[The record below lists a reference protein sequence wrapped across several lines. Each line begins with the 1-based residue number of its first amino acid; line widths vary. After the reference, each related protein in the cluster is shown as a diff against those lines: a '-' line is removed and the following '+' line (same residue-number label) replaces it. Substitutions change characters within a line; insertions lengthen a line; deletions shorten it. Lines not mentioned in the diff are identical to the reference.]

1 MSAIVPRTTVGE
13 ICGKRDAALSLYA
26 KAWEALA
33 EADKAIAAAW
43 HASRG
48 VGPSSL
54 NSYNVQID
62 EACKGFISPIN
73 LPDRKQF
80 LDEAQ
85 RLTDVNAWARL
96 VELTDLERL
105 MDKQAKDELRQQLM
119 KTPPEV
125 TEENVLATI
134 ETWAGNA
141 GMVFRRGIANCF
153 SQLDRRFRSHDG
165 WKVGSRVIL
174 TDAFNERGHWSHYRN
189 HRDTLTD
196 IERVFLTLDGKE
208 LPPSGYVGNAKRV
221 EGDPEPPL
229 RIVDAIDK
237 ARGRGWTARQTEV
250 VTDYFTIRCFMNG
263 NCHVWFKRNDLVAKV
278 NQLIGE
284 YYGSPIPEDRQPED
298 DGGLYTPK
306 TSIAKNYGFY
316 PTPEDAAERLFG
328 NFPLYRDDKEPRLT
342 LLEPS
347 AGTGNLARMAVLKD
361 AVVDCVELYPERA
374 AELKASG
381 IYRNVTQCDFLA
393 LKPDQENLYDRVVM
407 NPPFD
412 RERDIDHVMHA
423 MDFLKPDGCLAA
435 IMSAGT
441 EFRETRKSK
450 AFRALMEKMRA
461 RWDDLPPGSF
471 ASVGTNVNTIILR
484 VRKDGKGW
492 SW

>member
-26 KAWEALA
+26 KAWDALA

-54 NSYNVQID
+54 NSYNVQVD

-73 LPDRKQF
+73 PPDRERF
-80 LDEAQ
+80 LAEAQ

-105 MDKQAKDELRQQLM
+105 MDKQAKDELRQQLL

-125 TEENVLATI
+125 SEENVIATI

-153 SQLDRRFRSHDG
+153 SKLDRRFKSHDG

-174 TDAFNERGHWSHYRN
+174 TGTFDEWGHWSYHRN

-196 IERVFLTLDGKE
+196 IERVFLTLDGKDV
-208 LPPSGYVGNAKRV
+208 PPSYAGIVAA
-221 EGDPEPPL
+221 
-229 RIVDAIDK
+229 VDA

-250 VTDYFTIRCFMNG
+250 QSDYFTIRAFKNG
-263 NCHVWFKRNDLVAKV
+263 NCHVWFKRDDLTAKV

-328 NFPLYRDDKEPRLT
+328 NFPLYRDDKAPRLT

-347 AGTGNLARMAVLKD
+347 AGTGNLARVAVSKG

-374 AELKASG
+374 AELTAAG
-381 IYRNVTQCDFLA
+381 IYRRVTQCDFLA
-393 LKPDQENLYDRVVM
+393 LKPDAENLYDRVAM

-423 MDFLKPDGCLAA
+423 LGFLKPDGCLAA

-441 EFRETRKSK
+441 EFRETRKSQ
-450 AFRALMEKMRA
+450 AFRALMEKMGA

-484 VRKDGKGW
+484 VRKDGRRW

>member
-1 MSAIVPRTTVGE
+1 MSAIVPRTTIGE
-13 ICGKRDAALSLYA
+13 ICGKRDMALSLYA
-26 KAWEALA
+26 EAWDALA
-33 EADKAIAAAW
+33 KADKAISAAW
-43 HASRG
+43 HASNS
-48 VGPSSL
+48 VGPHGA
-54 NSYNVQID
+54 NSYNHHID
-62 EACKGFISPIN
+62 EACKGFMHPIN
-73 LPDRKQF
+73 PPDREQF
-80 LDEAQ
+80 MAEAQ
-85 RLTDVNAWARL
+85 RLIDVNAWARL

-174 TDAFNERGHWSHYRN
+174 ERMFDDLGFWNYHRN

-196 IERVFLTLDGKE
+196 IERVFLTLDGKGQ
-208 LPPSGYVGNAKRV
+208 PPSYAG
-221 EGDPEPPL
+221 
-229 RIVDAIDK
+229 IVAALDA
-237 ARGRGWTARQTEV
+237 ARGSGFKARQTEV
-250 VTDYFTIRCFMNG
+250 VSDYFTIRVFKNG
-263 NCHVWFKRNDLVAKV
+263 NCHVWFKRDDLVEKV

-298 DGGLYTPK
+298 DSGLYTPK

-316 PTPEDAAERLFG
+316 PTPEDAAERLFD
-328 NFPLYRDDKEPRLT
+328 NFPLYRDDKEPRFT

-347 AGTGNLARMAVLKD
+347 AGTGNLARMAVLKG
-361 AVVDCVELYPERA
+361 AAVDCVELYPERA
-374 AELKASG
+374 VELMASG

-393 LKPDQENLYDRVVM
+393 LRPDHANLYDRVVM

-423 MDFLKPDGCLAA
+423 IDFLKPDGCLAA

-450 AFRALMEKMRA
+450 AFRALMGKMRA